1 MTPHPSI
8 IWPGD
13 VRKARELQAL
23 LAGKIR
29 LVPLEKAPSLVAG
42 VDAAFIDD
50 RIVAVAC
57 LFRYPEMDAVEDVY
71 AIRKADFPYIPGLL
85 SFREGPAVMEAIGR
99 LRERPDLI
107 LFDGQGIAHPR
118 GLGIACHVGVLLDV
132 PSIGCAKSR
141 LVGSYVE
148 PGRKRGSS
156 TGLMHNGQLIGRVVR
171 TKDNVRPLFVSPGH
185 RVDVDDAVRVVL
197 ECSRGYRLPEPVRR
211 ADALSKK
218 IKKKFA

>member
-118 GLGIACHVGVLLDV
+118 GLGIACHVGVLLDI

-141 LVGSYVE
+141 LVGSYAE
-148 PGRKRGSS
+148 PGRKSGSS
-156 TGLMHNGQLIGRVVR
+156 TGLMHNGRLIGRVVR

-185 RVDVDDAVRVVL
+185 RVDVDDAVRMVL